1 MEGKVIFSLMIVG
14 FVIIFLLAIML
25 AFIYHLL
32 RGEVKINK
40 KMLTW
45 KGIVSCWPK

>member
-14 FVIIFLLAIML
+14 FVIIFLIAIIVE
-25 AFIYHLL
+25 FIYHLL